1 MSGNYEERDL
11 LKVLPVQYVGG
22 GQFDLDTGRDQRR
35 YDFTASAIYVGAAPA
50 GAATSAASWTIKK
63 IGLDAGG
70 NVHRRSGPV
79 GTVPA
84 RWVINGPF
92 RGFCG
97 TKVLYERWTRMPRL
111 CNYLRATHLLRGP
124 SHVAPQVASRHPR
137 RHPACRRLLVA
148 DRPEGL
154 RCRSDYDGLQ
164 PLRS

>member
-70 NVHRRSGPV
+70 NPTYSQSTNIRSAV
-79 GTVPA
+79 
-84 RWVINGPF
+84 WN
-92 RGFCG
+92 
-97 TKVLYERWTRMPRL
+97 
-111 CNYLRATHLLRGP
+111 NRATETY
-124 SHVAPQVASRHPR
+124 S
-137 RHPACRRLLVA
+137 
-148 DRPEGL
+148 
-154 RCRSDYDGLQ
+154 
-164 PLRS
+164 